1 MIHLIFKD
9 FLDNKKAK
17 QDADARLTSVQI
29 KNELKLKY
37 VLPEID
43 IPIEYQLNHPKEVNE
58 CCMEEGATVPDIAKK
73 KFELLDRLRK
83 MGGVAMLINLTIC
96 IYFIVRNENDELS
109 QFGVLGA
116 LFSKTVWTGLFL
128 FVCGFILIAIIN
140 KIILNQFDMKMK
152 KTRNR

>member
-58 CCMEEGATVPDIAKK
+58 CCIEEGVTVPDIAKK
-73 KFELLDRLRK
+73 KSELLDRLK
-83 MGGVAMLINLTIC
+83 KWGGVAMLVNLIIL
-96 IYFIVRNENDELS
+96 IYFLVRNDESELS
-109 QFGVLGA
+109 QLGALGA
-116 LFSKTVWTGLFL
+116 LFSKTVWIGLFL
-128 FVCGFILIAIIN
+128 FVCGAIMIAIIN
-140 KIILNQFDMKMK
+140 KLILMQFDMEMK
-152 KTRNR
+152 KTTSR